1 MRKLIVFPTCLA
13 IVLVASAAWA
23 QTKTTAPTQGTTLT
37 QAAPTSQAPG
47 STSSA
52 TQGAYQKLS
61 PGNQK
66 IAKALYDAQQSKTS
80 SLDQIATMKQHKGW
94 GEIFKEMKA
103 SGQIP
108 PAVKNL
114 GELVSKSHAQSGK
127 SDDTTVTSASGKSQE
142 AGSKSGKGH
151 SEGDSSEAGA
161 SGRPSGL
168 GSHGGGRGR

>member
-1 MRKLIVFPTCLA
+1 MRSKLIVFPTCLA
-13 IVLVASAAWA
+13 IVLVASAPWA

-37 QAAPTSQAPG
+37 QATPTSQAPG

-66 IAKALYDAQQSKTS
+66 IAKALYDAQQSKTY
-80 SLDQIATMKQHKGW
+80 SLDQIAAMKEHKGW

-108 PAVKNL
+108 SNVKNL
-114 GELVSKSHAQSGK
+114 GELVS
-127 SDDTTVTSASGKSQE
+127 GKSQAHSGASDGKPE
-142 AGSKSGKGH
+142 KQGKSQKAEKLEK
-151 SEGDSSEAGA
+151 SETVERGERAEH
-161 SGRPSGL
+161 SGRP
-168 GSHGGGRGR
+168 GR